1 MKEYTIKE
9 AADMMGVPAST
20 LRYYDQEGLLP
31 FVERRAT
38 GYRIFHEK
46 DIDMLRVIDCLKKT
60 GMSIREIRQFS
71 KWLEQ
76 GDDSLKQRYE
86 MFLER
91 RRTVE
96 AQIEEL
102 KKTLDMINYK
112 CRYYEEAIA
121 AGTERI
127 HFSGEEKA
135 VTP

>member
-31 FVERRAT
+31 FVERRAS

-60 GMSIREIRQFS
+60 GMSIREIRKFS

-76 GDDSLKQRYE
+76 GDDSVKQR
-86 MFLER
+86 
-91 RRTVE
+91 
-96 AQIEEL
+96 
-102 KKTLDMINYK
+102 
-112 CRYYEEAIA
+112 
-121 AGTERI
+121 
-127 HFSGEEKA
+127 
-135 VTP
+135 